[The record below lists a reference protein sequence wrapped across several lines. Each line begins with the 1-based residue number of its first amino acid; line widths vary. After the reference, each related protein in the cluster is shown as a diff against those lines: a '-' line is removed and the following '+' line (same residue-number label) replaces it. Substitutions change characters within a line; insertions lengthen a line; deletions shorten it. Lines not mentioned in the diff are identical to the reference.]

1 MCYVYKI
8 DMYIL
13 VKLYFANFH
22 TLDRLS
28 CTLWFPSYFM
38 ANVLEAVEA
47 AEKILVC
54 LSASMQSFKTIQ
66 TITDTSDTVPK
77 LILLN
82 AFDKNYM
89 YNVNY

>member
-54 LSASMQSFKTIQ
+54 LVSINAVIQ
-66 TITDTSDTVPK
+66 NHTNNHRHKRYCSRTHPVKYI
-77 LILLN
+77 
-82 AFDKNYM
+82 
-89 YNVNY
+89 

>member
-8 DMYIL
+8 DMYIF

-38 ANVLEAVEA
+38 ANVLEAVVA
-47 AEKILVC
+47 AEKNLVC
-54 LSASMQSFKTIQ
+54 LVSINAVIQNHTNNHRRKRYCSKTHPVKYI
-66 TITDTSDTVPK
+66 
-77 LILLN
+77 
-82 AFDKNYM
+82 
-89 YNVNY
+89 

>member
-8 DMYIL
+8 DMYIF

-38 ANVLEAVEA
+38 ANVLEAVVA
-47 AEKILVC
+47 AEKIRVC
-54 LSASMQSFKTIQ
+54 LIVSINAVIQNHTNNHRRKRYCSKTHPVKYI
-66 TITDTSDTVPK
+66 
-77 LILLN
+77 
-82 AFDKNYM
+82 
-89 YNVNY
+89 